1 MKLAVRF
8 RYYKAVAPSMDIVEL
23 TDEQWREFFL
33 LEKVEDRMK
42 FMKRFLGRSMDS
54 DIKEMWWIPLDG
66 QKQLSVSKKA
76 EVISR
81 ASMQQTH
88 EEIMREAI
96 MAAEET
102 KRTMEEHR
110 AWLDEHYK
118 KAEQRL
124 EKLKAEFRKEG
135 YKID

>member
-1 MKLAVRF
+1 
-8 RYYKAVAPSMDIVEL
+8 
-23 TDEQWREFFL
+23 
-33 LEKVEDRMK
+33 
-42 FMKRFLGRSMDS
+42 
-54 DIKEMWWIPLDG
+54 
-66 QKQLSVSKKA
+66 
-76 EVISR
+76 
-81 ASMQQTH
+81 
-88 EEIMREAI
+88 

-135 YKID
+135 YKIDWIMKAYIIIVKKAAKKQYGKFLDYLYQALAQTACSENR